1 MRLEATAPP
10 CAMVIF
16 GATGDLTRRKLL
28 PALYRLAQQRLVAS
42 EFAILGAAR
51 QPLSDD
57 EFRALMKAAVTEF
70 GPEESLDESEWQS
83 FAKRIFYIA
92 GDFSH
97 PELYQKLKTRLEEI
111 DREFD
116 TQGNRIFYLATAPDY
131 FGVIAKQLGDA
142 GMARPGKNKVKT
154 VGKVDGKTAT
164 APEIGATTAAN
175 RKPWT
180 RLIVEKPFGR
190 DLESARAL
198 NKTLASV
205 FDESQIYRIDHYLG
219 KETVQNLLV
228 FRFANSIF
236 EPLWNRQYIDH
247 VQITAAETI
256 GVEGRGA
263 YYETAGALRDMI
275 QNHVFQVTSLIA
287 MEPPASLSA
296 NGVRDEKFKAMQ
308 SVRPLPAERIDEFA
322 VRGQYGPG
330 TVLGDTVPG
339 YRAGAGRRSE
349 FINRNVCGAPARLRQ
364 LALGRRAFLHS
375 LGEALAETH
384 HRDCDPV

>member
-28 PALYRLAQQRLVAS
+28 PALYRLAQQRLLTS

-57 EFRALMKAAVTEF
+57 EFRALMKTAVTEF
-70 GPEESLDESEWQS
+70 GREDSLDESEWQS

-92 GDFSH
+92 GDFNAA
-97 PELYQKLKTRLEEI
+97 ELYQKLKTKLEEV

-116 TQGNRIFYLATAPDY
+116 TQGNRIFYLATAPDF

-142 GMARPGKNKVKT
+142 GIARARIT
-154 VGKVDGKTAT
+154 TT
-164 APEIGATTAAN
+164 TTAKGAKQPQKAAGTAASK
-175 RKPWT
+175 KPWT
-180 RLIVEKPFGR
+180 RIIVEKPFGR
-190 DLESARAL
+190 DLASARAL

-247 VQITAAETI
+247 IQITAAETI

-275 QNHVFQVTSLIA
+275 QNHVFQVASLIA

-296 NGVRDEKFKAMQ
+296 NGVRDEKIKAMQ
-308 SVRPLPAERIDEFA
+308 SVRPLRADQVDELA

-339 YRAGAGRRSE
+339 YREEKGVDPNSSTETFA
-349 FINRNVCGAPARLRQ
+349 CTQARLRQ

-375 LGEALAETH
+375 LGQASAETRH
-384 HRDCDPV
+384 